1 MNAATNSQ
9 PEHLLTAAQAADF
22 LNISI
27 RSLQS
32 WRVRGGGPAF
42 LKLGRSVR
50 YRYAELQ
57 TWLDANIATSTSSG
71 AAK

>member
-1 MNAATNSQ
+1 MNASPYSQ
-9 PEHLLTAAQAADF
+9 PGHLLTEAQAADF

-57 TWLDANIATSTSSG
+57 TWLDANMATSTSEV
-71 AAK
+71 AK